1 MKLRLKIATGKIA
14 TGLYDG
20 WWDDAEISDAVY
32 SDLIKKS
39 ELYSVSRRGLS
50 MSISYSSPISFISI
64 YKDIEDMKVRNIC
77 MIIRNRND

>member
-1 MKLRLKIATGKIA
+1 MKLRLNIDTG
-14 TGLYDG
+14 TDNN
-20 WWDDAEISDAVY
+20 WWDDAEISDAMF

-39 ELYSVSRRGLS
+39 ELYSVFRRGLS

-77 MIIRNRND
+77 MIIRNGND